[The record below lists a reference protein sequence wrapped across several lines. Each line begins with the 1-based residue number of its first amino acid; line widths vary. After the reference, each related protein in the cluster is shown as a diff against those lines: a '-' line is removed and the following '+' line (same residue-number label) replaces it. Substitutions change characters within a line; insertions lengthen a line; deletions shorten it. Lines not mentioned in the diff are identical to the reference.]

1 MPSYALFVLGEPN
14 GLSFSSAPKDCYP
27 QTELHPA
34 TQCPVSYTVASRN
47 DSPYEGNNA
56 SKVDILPRVGSRL
69 CQVRAVFNDTNMIVA
84 AGSRSRSEYR
94 LLQDLMAQPLLFTR
108 RVA

>member
-47 DSPYEGNNA
+47 DSPYEG
-56 SKVDILPRVGSRL
+56 RL

-84 AGSRSRSEYR
+84 AGSCSRSEYR